1 MVGGGDQGRHDL
13 RWIEAGTLAT
23 GLPLRIAVHELS
35 GARDGPT
42 VGLVAGIH
50 GDEVA
55 PIEALRRL
63 VAELDTATLSGR
75 LLVVPVANPLAF
87 ASHTRHTHQ
96 DMQNLNRLFPGDT
109 NGWLSEQLAVRLI
122 DGIIPEL
129 DVLIDMHAGGA
140 APTVDYVY
148 IINDE
153 ALSATF
159 ETRVLYRGPGY
170 VGTFSNVAAERGVR
184 TVVTELGGGIAA
196 DHEYVER
203 NLRSLRNALRY
214 LGVLPGEV
222 VDFGPKLVVDELL
235 VLRPHAGGLL
245 VPSVGIDQLGES
257 VPRGALL
264 GSVYNPQ
271 TFELLEEF
279 HAPFDPTILI
289 LARAAPT
296 RAELGDYAFMVARVP
311 SS

>member
-1 MVGGGDQGRHDL
+1 MPDTTSRGRHEI
-13 RWIEAGTLAT
+13 RWIDAGTLAT
-23 GLPLRIAVHELS
+23 GLPLRVAVHDLR
-35 GARDGPT
+35 GPQDGPT

-50 GDEVA
+50 GDEIA

-63 VAELDTATLSGR
+63 VGELDLSTLAGR

-87 ASHTRHTHQ
+87 ASHTRHTQQ
-96 DMQNLNRLFPGDT
+96 DMQNLNRVFPGDVD
-109 NGWLSEQLAVRLI
+109 GWLTEQLAVRLV
-122 DGIIPEL
+122 DELIPEL
-129 DVLIDMHAGGA
+129 DALIDMHAGGA

-159 ETRVLYRGPGY
+159 ETRILYRSPGY

-196 DHEYVER
+196 DREYVER
-203 NLRSLRNALRY
+203 NLRSLRNALRH

-222 VDFGPKLVVDELL
+222 VDFGPQLVVDELL

-245 VPSVGIDQLGES
+245 VPAIGIELLGQS
-257 VPRGALL
+257 VPRGTLL
-264 GSVYNPQ
+264 GAVYNPQ
-271 TFELLEEF
+271 TFELLEAF
-279 HAPFDPTILI
+279 HAPFEPTIMI

-296 RAELGDYAFMVARVP
+296 RAELGDYAFMVARSP
-311 SS
+311 DS